1 MPAIEPLSKLIGTN
15 PCHFTKEE
23 NLLIEADLFVRICG
37 EIKGIF
43 REKYQNYFG
52 LMRYGKEKE
61 NAMLDAN
68 FAKLIIQ
75 DILSTEEYNLNGI
88 TLYTNT
94 FEDVIQ
100 EIIEGRNI
108 DPSSNFL
115 RRIIEL
121 HRMVRP
127 DLYHAIFKKIASQYS
142 TAA

>member
-1 MPAIEPLSKLIGTN
+1 MPAIEPLCKLIGTN
-15 PCHFTKEE
+15 PSHFTKEE
-23 NLLIEADLFVRICG
+23 NLLIEADLFVRICE

-52 LMRYGKEKE
+52 LIRYGKEKE

-75 DILSTEEYNLNGI
+75 DILSTEEYNLHGI
-88 TLYTNT
+88 ILYTNT
-94 FEDVIQ
+94 CEDVIQ
-100 EIIEGRNI
+100 DIIEGRNVN
-108 DPSSNFL
+108 PSSNFL

-121 HRMVRP
+121 HRMVRS
-127 DLYHAIFKKIASQYS
+127 DLYHAIFKKIAGQFS

>member
-1 MPAIEPLSKLIGTN
+1 MPAIEPLCKLIGTN
-15 PCHFTKEE
+15 PSHFTKKE
-23 NLLIEADLFVRICG
+23 NLLIEADLFVRICE

-43 REKYQNYFG
+43 REKYQNYFS

-68 FAKLIIQ
+68 FAKSIIQ

-94 FEDVIQ
+94 CEDVIQ
-100 EIIEGRNI
+100 DIIEGRNFN
-108 DPSSNFL
+108 PSSNFL

-127 DLYHAIFKKIASQYS
+127 DLYHAIFKKIASYYLK
-142 TAA
+142 

>member
-1 MPAIEPLSKLIGTN
+1 MPAIEPLCKLIETKL
-15 PCHFTKEE
+15 CHFTKEE
-23 NLLIEADLFVRICG
+23 NFLIEADLFVRICE

-43 REKYQNYFG
+43 REKHQNYFC

-61 NAMLDAN
+61 NTVLDAN

-94 FEDVIQ
+94 CEDVIQ
-100 EIIEGRNI
+100 EIIEGRNVN
-108 DPSSNFL
+108 PSSNFL

-121 HRMVRP
+121 HNMVRP
-127 DLYHAIFKKIASQYS
+127 ELYHAISKKIAAQYL
-142 TAA
+142 TAS